1 MGIDPNL
8 RWEADS
14 STRYL
19 CVGAEID
26 SDFAH
31 EVIEAVLEERYQA
44 VAPSFG
50 IDLVPVVR
58 HALNG
63 RRRRTTRD
71 LTVAAL
77 AAVNLLLNPVG
88 SVATVVAWLVTR
100 FFYRRARL
108 RWPQWG
114 TRNALAVGAIA
125 YATIGALLALMVV
138 LPAAALGVA
147 AGTSSPGLAR
157 LLTSLLRI
165 ASIGSVLSLLA
176 VWGVVLWER
185 LATRSVLVDT
195 LRWDTYDPARRSV
208 RVDLDPR
215 AQQRLQVIDE
225 VQRRHNVT
233 AYSGFFP
240 FLGAGGELRT
250 WSFGIDLTRGTPGFA
265 MDGQR
270 PDGQQPP
277 PFTIA
282 ELQAHVA
289 QRLEALRSPDLDP
302 AHRLGGLIVEDR
314 LFIHGTHVWRDGRFL
329 PDAWRPPLAWVE
341 PAVLARIGDE
351 PGGVVRHFKCARVE
365 SWGREVVLS
374 VFLHFATDGR
384 TLYVEQTACLLPPIK
399 TSYRIVDGMTRS
411 LSTEELYG
419 VLWATLKEVPAALLR
434 APGELWR
441 AWRSK
446 RRERKQD
453 NRLRAAIAEGL
464 PVDYGAR
471 VSVRELGAADS
482 CRIWFQQLD
491 AAKHQKV
498 IELQVLNAILDFL
511 ERHDVDTTEFRSRQA
526 SILNNNTVLVNGDM
540 KDSQVAVGTAATA
553 TGTPTPAAAGGPS
566 KR

>member
-88 SVATVVAWLVTR
+88 SVATVVAGLVTQ

-125 YATIGALLALMVV
+125 YATIGALLGLMVV

-225 VQRRHNVT
+225 MQRRHNVT

-270 PDGQQPP
+270 PDGQQPL

-351 PGGVVRHFKCARVE
+351 PGGVVGSRGRAVGLPAFRHRRPDALRRADRLPAPADQDQLSNRRRHDPEPVDRGALRRALGDVQGGAGGAAPRPGRALARLALQAPRAQAGQPAP
-365 SWGREVVLS
+365 GR
-374 VFLHFATDGR
+374 HRRGAAGR
-384 TLYVEQTACLLPPIK
+384 LRRQGQRTGAGRSRQLP
-399 TSYRIVDGMTRS
+399 D
-411 LSTEELYG
+411 L
-419 VLWATLKEVPAALLR
+419 VPAARRGQAPEGHR
-434 APGELWR
+434 APGAQRHPGFPR
-441 AWRSK
+441 AP
-446 RRERKQD
+446 RR
-453 NRLRAAIAEGL
+453 
-464 PVDYGAR
+464 
-471 VSVRELGAADS
+471 
-482 CRIWFQQLD
+482 
-491 AAKHQKV
+491 
-498 IELQVLNAILDFL
+498 
-511 ERHDVDTTEFRSRQA
+511 RHDRV
-526 SILNNNTVLVNGDM
+526 
-540 KDSQVAVGTAATA
+540 
-553 TGTPTPAAAGGPS
+553 P
-566 KR
+566 